1 MKELIKNIIKE
12 ELNNPSSENMETEF
26 AQFMLDG
33 VVDDLR
39 QKCLV
44 FFNDIHN
51 IDDYEY
57 EVDYDSVDLC
67 RELESIESIK
77 VLKIEESTYHFNL
90 DVSVEYSNEIPRPIG
105 YGQDHLIGEIELK
118 MRKYFNKQVNIYP
131 ETESSE

>member
-26 AQFMLDG
+26 VQFMLDG
-33 VVDDLR
+33 VVDELR
-39 QKCLV
+39 RKCV
-44 FFNDIHN
+44 EFFNDI
-51 IDDYEY
+51 DFMDEQY

-67 RELESIESIK
+67 RELESVESIK
-77 VLKIEESTYHFNL
+77 VLKLEESTYHFNL
-90 DVSVEYSNEIPRPIG
+90 DVMFVYSTEIPRPIG